1 MSFLPRRFWLGSIC
15 LTLGMVCA
23 SRSQSAAQSDAPAP
37 PANNPSSSTL
47 PQAAPAADSDTSIRL
62 GEGDLIEFSVYN
74 VPELATKA
82 RIGSNGDV
90 YLPLIDYVH
99 IAGLKPEE
107 AQTIIE
113 KRLED
118 GEFLKNPHVSIFVTE
133 YQSQG
138 VSVLGEVSKPGVY
151 PALGQQRLFDMI
163 SAAGGFSD
171 KAGRSITVTHRSNP
185 DAPENVPLARNF
197 SDNPA
202 SNVTVYPGDTIIV
215 RKADI
220 VYVVGAVGKPSG
232 FLMDSGT
239 LTVLQAI
246 ALAGGTSS
254 TAKLSDARIIRKGPM
269 GMSET
274 PVHLKK
280 MLSAKVPDM
289 PMEADDILFVPT
301 STGKIIAGRTLQAAL
316 QAATAVSVVAI
327 RP

>member
-1 MSFLPRRFWLGSIC
+1 MS
-15 LTLGMVCA
+15 
-23 SRSQSAAQSDAPAP
+23 SRSWNRRILCLAAAMSMFTAVSQAQAKDEKA
-37 PANNPSSSTL
+37 T
-47 PQAAPAADSDTSIRL
+47 AAPETNVSDGDNSLRL
-62 GEGDLIEFSVYN
+62 GAGDLLEFNVYN
-74 VPELATKA
+74 VPELSTKV
-82 RIGSNGDV
+82 RVGSNGDV

-99 IAGLKPEE
+99 VEGLKPEE
-107 AQTIIE
+107 AQALVE

-118 GEFLKNPHVSIFVTE
+118 GGFLKSPHVTIFVDE

-151 PALGQQRLFDMI
+151 PALGQQRLFDLI

-171 KAGRSITVTHRSNP
+171 KAGRSITVTHRANP
-185 DAPENVPLARNF
+185 EKPDTVPLARNF
-197 SDNPA
+197 SDNPE
-202 SNVTVYPGDTIIV
+202 SNVAVYPGDTIVV

-246 ALAGGTSS
+246 ALAGGTIS
-254 TAKLSDARIIRKGPM
+254 TAKLGDARIIRKGPT
-269 GMSET
+269 GMSQT
-274 PVHLKK
+274 PVQLQK
-280 MLSAKVPDM
+280 MFSAKVPDM

-301 STGKIIAGRTLQAAL
+301 STGKIVAGRTLQAAL

>member
-1 MSFLPRRFWLGSIC
+1 MSSLSWSRRVIC
-15 LTLGMVCA
+15 IAAAMNMFTGIPEA
-23 SRSQSAAQSDAPAP
+23 QTKTEPPTPNSSAATP
-37 PANNPSSSTL
+37 
-47 PQAAPAADSDTSIRL
+47 AAPETNVSATDNSLRL
-62 GEGDLIEFSVYN
+62 GAGDLLEFNVYN
-74 VPELATKA
+74 VPELSTKV
-82 RIGSNGDV
+82 RVGSNGDV

-99 IAGLKPEE
+99 VEGLKPEE
-107 AQTIIE
+107 AQALVE

-118 GEFLKNPHVSIFVTE
+118 GGFLKDPHVTIFVDE

-138 VSVLGEVSKPGVY
+138 VSVLGEVGKPGVY

-163 SAAGGFSD
+163 SIAGGFSD
-171 KAGRSITVTHRSNP
+171 KAGRSITVTHRASP
-185 DAPENVPLARNF
+185 DKPDTVPLARNF
-197 SDNPA
+197 SDNPE
-202 SNVTVYPGDTIIV
+202 SNVAVFPGDTIVV

-254 TAKLSDARIIRKGPM
+254 TARLGDARIIRKGPA
-269 GMSET
+269 GMSQT
-274 PVHLKK
+274 PVHLQK

-301 STGKIIAGRTLQAAL
+301 STGKIVAGRTLQAAL